1 LKQFLTD
8 LIAEAGRISL
18 EYRDRLGDLKI
29 SRKTP
34 KDLVTEADVAVEKY
48 IVAKIKEAYPQ
59 HSIFGEESGQHS
71 GNEYRWIIDPIDGTT
86 SFVHHQPFY
95 AVSIAL
101 EKAGELI
108 LAAVNAPVLGELF
121 EAQKG
126 KGATLNGKEI
136 HVSESES
143 LPESVLATGFACLR
157 SDLSHNNLP
166 YFNRIAPVVRGIRRF
181 GSAAI
186 DMCYVAAGRMDGFW
200 ELNLKIY
207 DVAAGILILNEAG
220 GKVTDFSDQP
230 IKDCF
235 EIVATNNHI
244 HKELTTILSDVIPLK
259 AKKCPRI
266 NL

>member
-1 LKQFLTD
+1 MKSFLND
-8 LIAEAGRISL
+8 MIIEAGSMSL
-18 EYRDRLGDLKI
+18 EYRDRLADLKV

-48 IVAKIKEAYPQ
+48 IVKKIKQAYPQ
-59 HSIFGEESGQHS
+59 HSILGEESGKHS

-101 EKAGELI
+101 EKDGELI

-121 EAQKG
+121 QAQKG
-126 KGATLNGKEI
+126 KGATLNSKEI
-136 HVSESES
+136 YVSETQTLS
-143 LPESVLATGFACLR
+143 ESVLATGFACLR
-157 SDLSHNNLP
+157 SDLPQNNLP
-166 YFNRIAPVVRGIRRF
+166 YFNRIAPLLTGIRRF

-186 DMCYVAAGRMDGFW
+186 DMCYVAAGRTDGFW
-200 ELNLKIY
+200 ELNLNIY

-230 IKDCF
+230 IENCS

-244 HKELTTILSDVIPLK
+244 HKELTTILSEIKSQVLK
-259 AKKCPRI
+259 K
-266 NL
+266 

>member
-1 LKQFLTD
+1 MKSFLND
-8 LIAEAGRISL
+8 MIIEAGSMSL
-18 EYRDRLGDLKI
+18 EYRDRLADLKV

-48 IVAKIKEAYPQ
+48 IVKKIKQAYPQ
-59 HSIFGEESGQHS
+59 HSILGEESGKHS

-101 EKAGELI
+101 EKDGELI

-121 EAQKG
+121 QAQKG
-126 KGATLNGKEI
+126 KGATLNSKEI
-136 HVSESES
+136 YVSETQTLS
-143 LPESVLATGFACLR
+143 ESVLATGFACLR
-157 SDLSHNNLP
+157 SDLPQNNLP
-166 YFNRIAPVVRGIRRF
+166 YFNRIAPLLTGIRRF

-200 ELNLKIY
+200 ELNLNIY

-230 IKDCF
+230 IENCS

-244 HKELTTILSDVIPLK
+244 HKELTTVLSEVKSQVLK
-259 AKKCPRI
+259 K
-266 NL
+266 

>member
-1 LKQFLTD
+1 MEAFLKDIITQ
-8 LIAEAGRISL
+8 AGKISL
-18 EYRDRLGDLKI
+18 EYRDRLSDLKV

-48 IVAKIKEAYPQ
+48 IVARIQEAYPE

-101 EKAGELI
+101 EKAGELV

-121 EAQKG
+121 QGQKG
-126 KGATLNGKEI
+126 KGATLNGKKI
-136 HVSESES
+136 HVSKSQS
-143 LPESVLATGFACLR
+143 LSESVLATGFACLR
-157 SDLSHNNLP
+157 SNLVHNNLP
-166 YFNRIAPVVRGIRRF
+166 YFNRIAPVIRGVRRF

-220 GKVTDFSDQP
+220 GRVTDFSAKP
-230 IKDCF
+230 IEDCS

-244 HKELTTILSDVIPLK
+244 HKELTTILSEVKSQILNK
-259 AKKCPRI
+259 
-266 NL
+266 

>member
-1 LKQFLTD
+1 MKSFLND
-8 LIAEAGRISL
+8 MIIEAGSMSL
-18 EYRDRLGDLKI
+18 EYRDRLADLKV

-48 IVAKIKEAYPQ
+48 IVKKIKQAYPQ
-59 HSIFGEESGQHS
+59 HSILGEESGKHS

-101 EKAGELI
+101 EKDGELI

-121 EAQKG
+121 QAQKG
-126 KGATLNGKEI
+126 KGATLNSKEI
-136 HVSESES
+136 YVSETQTLS
-143 LPESVLATGFACLR
+143 ESVLATGFACLR
-157 SDLSHNNLP
+157 SDLPQNNLP
-166 YFNRIAPVVRGIRRF
+166 YFNRIAPLLTGIRRF

-186 DMCYVAAGRMDGFW
+186 DMCYVAAGRTDGFW
-200 ELNLKIY
+200 ELNLNIY

-230 IKDCF
+230 IENCS

-244 HKELTTILSDVIPLK
+244 HKELTTVLSEVKSQVLK
-259 AKKCPRI
+259 K
-266 NL
+266 

>member
-1 LKQFLTD
+1 LTD
-8 LIAEAGRISL
+8 LITQAGEISL
-18 EYRDRLGDLKI
+18 QYRDKLSDLKV

-48 IVAKIKEAYPQ
+48 IVGRIKEAYPE
-59 HSIFGEESGQHS
+59 HAILGEESGEHS

-121 EAQKG
+121 QGQKG
-126 KGATLNGKEI
+126 GGATLNGQQI
-136 HVSESES
+136 HVSQSQS
-143 LPESVLATGFACLR
+143 ISESVLATGFACLR
-157 SDLSHNNLP
+157 SDLVHNNLP
-166 YFNRIAPVVRGIRRF
+166 YFNRIAPVARGIRRF

-186 DMCYVAAGRMDGFW
+186 DMCYVAAGRTDGFW
-200 ELNLKIY
+200 ELNLHIY

-220 GKVTDFSDQP
+220 GRVTDFSDQP
-230 IKDCF
+230 ITDCS
-235 EIVATNNHI
+235 EIVATNSHI
-244 HKELTTILSDVIPLK
+244 HKELTTVLGDVKSQVLGS
-259 AKKCPRI
+259 
-266 NL
+266 